1 MGAVIGL
8 GAPAIFHHLDG
19 SVLN

>member
-19 SVLN
+19 SLLN